1 MNDFEFDC
9 LQKKRLAQQAKYRK
23 RGSKSK
29 KCPMSTDHMTK
40 KQWIERCGKIV
51 TIKMDSPVSWASFK
65 ELSKQT
71 QEEYLKNLME
81 KYHINA
87 SSLAEMFH
95 ITPITVRRHIATQ
108 GLAVSFP
115 VGHSMNAED
124 RRAWE
129 LFLSG
134 DAVEQSENEVSL
146 ENEEMCDEEPMSMCS
161 FSLRF
166 SGKIDVSMIS
176 NSLVRILGDHS
187 VGEIEVPVIWRRESL
202 VLMGD
207 L

>member
-29 KCPMSTDHMTK
+29 KCPISTDHMTK

-187 VGEIEVPVIWRRESL
+187 VGEIEVTCNLAPREPCSD
-202 VLMGD
+202 G
-207 L
+207 

>member
-134 DAVEQSENEVSL
+134 DASENEVSA
-146 ENEEMCDEEPMSMCS
+146 ENEETCDEEPMPMCS

-176 NSLVRILGDHS
+176 NSLIRILGDHS
-187 VGEIEVPVIWRRESL
+187 VGEIEVTCNLAP
-202 VLMGD
+202 
-207 L
+207 

>member
-51 TIKMDSPVSWASFK
+51 TIKMDSPVSWPSFK

-134 DAVEQSENEVSL
+134 DAVEQSENKVSA
-146 ENEEMCDEEPMSMCS
+146 ENEETCDEEPMSMCS

-176 NSLVRILGDHS
+176 NSLIRILGDHS
-187 VGEIEVPVIWRRESL
+187 VGEIEVTCNLAP
-202 VLMGD
+202 
-207 L
+207 

>member
-51 TIKMDSPVSWASFK
+51 TIKVDSPVSWASFK

-134 DAVEQSENEVSL
+134 DAVEQSENEVSA
-146 ENEEMCDEEPMSMCS
+146 ENEETCDEEPMSMCS

-176 NSLVRILGDHS
+176 NSLIRILGDHS
-187 VGEIEVPVIWRRESL
+187 VGEIEVTCNLAP
-202 VLMGD
+202 
-207 L
+207 

>member
-108 GLAVSFP
+108 GLAVAFP

-134 DAVEQSENEVSL
+134 DASENEVSA
-146 ENEEMCDEEPMSMCS
+146 ENEETCDEEPMSMCS

-176 NSLVRILGDHS
+176 NSLIRILGDHY
-187 VGEIEVPVIWRRESL
+187 VGEIEVTSNL
-202 VLMGD
+202 AQ
-207 L
+207 

>member
-1 MNDFEFDC
+1 MTVLRVAMSLMN
-9 LQKKRLAQQAKYRK
+9 
-23 RGSKSK
+23 
-29 KCPMSTDHMTK
+29 H
-40 KQWIERCGKIV
+40 CGH
-51 TIKMDSPVSWASFK
+51 
-65 ELSKQT
+65 
-71 QEEYLKNLME
+71 ME

-187 VGEIEVPVIWRRESL
+187 VGEIEVTCNLAP
-202 VLMGD
+202 
-207 L
+207 

>member
-134 DAVEQSENEVSL
+134 DAVEQSENEVSA
-146 ENEEMCDEEPMSMCS
+146 ENEETCDEEPMSMCS

-176 NSLVRILGDHS
+176 NSLTRILGDHS
-187 VGEIEVPVIWRRESL
+187 VGEIEVTCNLAP
-202 VLMGD
+202 
-207 L
+207 

>member
-95 ITPITVRRHIATQ
+95 ITPITVRCHIATQ

-134 DAVEQSENEVSL
+134 DASENEVSA
-146 ENEEMCDEEPMSMCS
+146 ENEETCDEEPMSMCS

-176 NSLVRILGDHS
+176 NSLIRILGDHS
-187 VGEIEVPVIWRRESL
+187 VGEIEVTCNLAP
-202 VLMGD
+202 
-207 L
+207 

>member
-71 QEEYLKNLME
+71 QEEYLKNLMG

-129 LFLSG
+129 LFLSENT
-134 DAVEQSENEVSL
+134 VEQSQTDVSV

-176 NSLVRILGDHS
+176 NSLIRILGDHS
-187 VGEIEVPVIWRRESL
+187 VGEIEVTCNLAP
-202 VLMGD
+202 
-207 L
+207 

>member
-134 DAVEQSENEVSL
+134 DAVEQSENEVCL

-187 VGEIEVPVIWRRESL
+187 VGEIEVTCNLAP
-202 VLMGD
+202 
-207 L
+207 

>member
-146 ENEEMCDEEPMSMCS
+146 ENEEMCDEEPMSMYS

-187 VGEIEVPVIWRRESL
+187 VGEIEVTCNLAP
-202 VLMGD
+202 
-207 L
+207 

>member
-124 RRAWE
+124 RRVWE

-134 DAVEQSENEVSL
+134 DASENEVSA
-146 ENEEMCDEEPMSMCS
+146 ENEETCDEEPMSMCS

-176 NSLVRILGDHS
+176 NSLIRILGDHS
-187 VGEIEVPVIWRRESL
+187 VGEIEVTCNLAP
-202 VLMGD
+202 
-207 L
+207 

>member
-23 RGSKSK
+23 RGSNSK

-81 KYHINA
+81 KYQINA

-134 DAVEQSENEVSL
+134 DAVEQSENEVSA
-146 ENEEMCDEEPMSMCS
+146 ENEETCDEEPMSMCS

-176 NSLVRILGDHS
+176 NSLIRILGDHS
-187 VGEIEVPVIWRRESL
+187 VGEIEVTCNLAP
-202 VLMGD
+202 
-207 L
+207 

>member
-81 KYHINA
+81 KYHI
-87 SSLAEMFH
+87 
-95 ITPITVRRHIATQ
+95 
-108 GLAVSFP
+108 
-115 VGHSMNAED
+115 AED

-187 VGEIEVPVIWRRESL
+187 VGEIEVTCNLAP
-202 VLMGD
+202 
-207 L
+207 

>member
-129 LFLSG
+129 PFLSG
-134 DAVEQSENEVSL
+134 DAVEQSENEVSA
-146 ENEEMCDEEPMSMCS
+146 ENEETCDEEPMSMCS

-176 NSLVRILGDHS
+176 NSLIRILGDHS
-187 VGEIEVPVIWRRESL
+187 VGEIEVTCNLAP
-202 VLMGD
+202 
-207 L
+207 

>member
-1 MNDFEFDC
+1 MNNFEFDC
-9 LQKKRLAQQAKYRK
+9 LQKKRLAQQARYRK

-29 KCPMSTDHMTK
+29 KCPMSTDCMTK
-40 KQWIERCGKIV
+40 KQWEERCGKIV
-51 TIKMDSPVSWASFK
+51 TVKMDSPVSWASFK

-71 QEEYLKNLME
+71 QEDYLKNLME

-87 SSLAEMFH
+87 GSLAEMFH
-95 ITPITVRRHIATQ
+95 ITPATVRRHIATQ

-129 LFLSG
+129 LFISG
-134 DAVEQSENEVSL
+134 DAVEQPETDASPENEAVR
-146 ENEEMCDEEPMSMCS
+146 NEESMTMCS

-176 NSLVRILGDHS
+176 NSLIYILGDHS
-187 VGEIEVPVIWRRESL
+187 VGEVEVTCNLKP
-202 VLMGD
+202 
-207 L
+207 

>member
-29 KCPMSTDHMTK
+29 KCPVSTDHMTK

-134 DAVEQSENEVSL
+134 DAVEQSENEVSA
-146 ENEEMCDEEPMSMCS
+146 ENEETCDEEPMSMCS

-176 NSLVRILGDHS
+176 NSLIRILGDHS
-187 VGEIEVPVIWRRESL
+187 VGEIEVTCNLAP
-202 VLMGD
+202 
-207 L
+207 

>member
-134 DAVEQSENEVSL
+134 DAVEQSENKVSA
-146 ENEEMCDEEPMSMCS
+146 ENEETCDEEPMSMCS

-176 NSLVRILGDHS
+176 NSLIRL
-187 VGEIEVPVIWRRESL
+187 SL
-202 VLMGD
+202 IHI
-207 L
+207 

>member
-71 QEEYLKNLME
+71 QEEYLKNFME

-187 VGEIEVPVIWRRESL
+187 VGEIEVTCNLAP
-202 VLMGD
+202 
-207 L
+207 

>member
-40 KQWIERCGKIV
+40 KQWIERRGKIV

-187 VGEIEVPVIWRRESL
+187 VGEIEVTCNLAP
-202 VLMGD
+202 
-207 L
+207 

>member
-146 ENEEMCDEEPMSMCS
+146 ENEEMCDEEPMSICS

-187 VGEIEVPVIWRRESL
+187 VGEIEVTCNLAP
-202 VLMGD
+202 
-207 L
+207 

>member
-9 LQKKRLAQQAKYRK
+9 LQKKLLAQQAKYRK

-187 VGEIEVPVIWRRESL
+187 VGEIEVTCNLAP
-202 VLMGD
+202 
-207 L
+207 

>member
-134 DAVEQSENEVSL
+134 DAVEQSENEVSA
-146 ENEEMCDEEPMSMCS
+146 ENEETCDEEPMSMCS

-176 NSLVRILGDHS
+176 NSLIRILGDHS
-187 VGEIEVPVIWRRESL
+187 VGEIEVTCNLAP
-202 VLMGD
+202 
-207 L
+207 

>member
-134 DAVEQSENEVSL
+134 DAVEQSENEVSA
-146 ENEEMCDEEPMSMCS
+146 ENEETCDEEPMSMCS

-176 NSLVRILGDHS
+176 NSLIRILGDHS
-187 VGEIEVPVIWRRESL
+187 VGEIEVICNLAP
-202 VLMGD
+202 
-207 L
+207 

>member
-134 DAVEQSENEVSL
+134 DAVEQSENEVSA
-146 ENEEMCDEEPMSMCS
+146 ENEETCDEEPMSMCS

-187 VGEIEVPVIWRRESL
+187 VGEIEVTCNLAP
-202 VLMGD
+202 
-207 L
+207 

>member
-9 LQKKRLAQQAKYRK
+9 LQKMRLAQQAKYRK

-187 VGEIEVPVIWRRESL
+187 VGEIEVTCNLAP
-202 VLMGD
+202 
-207 L
+207 

>member
-124 RRAWE
+124 RRVWE

-134 DAVEQSENEVSL
+134 DAVEQSENEVSA
-146 ENEEMCDEEPMSMCS
+146 ENEETCDEEPMSMCS

-176 NSLVRILGDHS
+176 NSLIRILGDHS
-187 VGEIEVPVIWRRESL
+187 VGEIEVTCNLAP
-202 VLMGD
+202 
-207 L
+207 

>member
-134 DAVEQSENEVSL
+134 DAVEQSENEISA
-146 ENEEMCDEEPMSMCS
+146 ENEETCDEEPMSMCS

-176 NSLVRILGDHS
+176 NSLIRILGDHS
-187 VGEIEVPVIWRRESL
+187 VGEIEVICNLAP
-202 VLMGD
+202 
-207 L
+207 

>member
-115 VGHSMNAED
+115 VDHSMNAED

-134 DAVEQSENEVSL
+134 DAVEQSENEVSA
-146 ENEEMCDEEPMSMCS
+146 ENEETCDEEPMSMCS

-176 NSLVRILGDHS
+176 NSLIRILGDHS
-187 VGEIEVPVIWRRESL
+187 VGEIEVTCNLAP
-202 VLMGD
+202 
-207 L
+207 

>member
-134 DAVEQSENEVSL
+134 DAVEQSENEVSA
-146 ENEEMCDEEPMSMCS
+146 ENEETCDEEPMSMCS

-176 NSLVRILGDHS
+176 NLLIRILGDHS
-187 VGEIEVPVIWRRESL
+187 VGEIEVTCNLAP
-202 VLMGD
+202 
-207 L
+207 

>member
-9 LQKKRLAQQAKYRK
+9 LQKKRLAQQEKYRK

-187 VGEIEVPVIWRRESL
+187 VGEIEVTCNLAP
-202 VLMGD
+202 
-207 L
+207 

>member
-134 DAVEQSENEVSL
+134 DTVEQSENEAIV
-146 ENEEMCDEEPMSMCS
+146 ENEEMCDGEPMSMCS

-176 NSLVRILGDHS
+176 NSLIHILGDHS
-187 VGEIEVPVIWRRESL
+187 VGEIEVTCNLAP
-202 VLMGD
+202 
-207 L
+207 

>member
-124 RRAWE
+124 SRAWE

-134 DAVEQSENEVSL
+134 DAVEQSENEVSA
-146 ENEEMCDEEPMSMCS
+146 ENEETCDEEPMSMCS

-176 NSLVRILGDHS
+176 NSLIRILGDHS
-187 VGEIEVPVIWRRESL
+187 VGEIEVTCNLAP
-202 VLMGD
+202 
-207 L
+207 

>member
-187 VGEIEVPVIWRRESL
+187 VGEIEVTCNLAP
-202 VLMGD
+202 
-207 L
+207 

>member
-134 DAVEQSENEVSL
+134 DAVEQSENEVSA
-146 ENEEMCDEEPMSMCS
+146 ENEETCDEEPMSMCS
-161 FSLRF
+161 FSMRF

-176 NSLVRILGDHS
+176 NSLIRILGDHS
-187 VGEIEVPVIWRRESL
+187 VGEIEVTCNLAP
-202 VLMGD
+202 
-207 L
+207 

>member
-95 ITPITVRRHIATQ
+95 ITPIPVRRHIATQ

-134 DAVEQSENEVSL
+134 DAVEQSENEVSA
-146 ENEEMCDEEPMSMCS
+146 ENEETCDEEPMSMCS

-176 NSLVRILGDHS
+176 NSLIRILGDHS
-187 VGEIEVPVIWRRESL
+187 VGEIEVTCNLAP
-202 VLMGD
+202 
-207 L
+207 

>member
-146 ENEEMCDEEPMSMCS
+146 ENEETCDEEPMSMCS

-187 VGEIEVPVIWRRESL
+187 VGEIEVTCNLAP
-202 VLMGD
+202 
-207 L
+207 

>member
-134 DAVEQSENEVSL
+134 DAVEHSENEVSL

-187 VGEIEVPVIWRRESL
+187 VGEIEVTCNLAP
-202 VLMGD
+202 
-207 L
+207 